1 MLISISEFSRGNLFF
16 HFLGVYLENRVN
28 KIGFKP
34 KNFNPCQTGSTADV
48 TTPKR
53 YNPNFHIFLQWSRD
67 KCGLEFLN
75 AIEDGSIRFDA
86 MDQYDGIDFGK

>member
-1 MLISISEFSRGNLFF
+1 MI
-16 HFLGVYLENRVN
+16 N
-28 KIGFKP
+28 KIYLVKI
-34 KNFNPCQTGSTADV
+34 FNSCQTGSTADV

-86 MDQYDGIDFGK
+86 MDQYDGIQLKNEFSTLSETLQIFIFSIQYT